1 MILIDKQKEG
11 SRFGNR
17 ASLSNGTLF
26 SPKLGD
32 REAQEIRPRVSAF
45 KSQCSSFVFVEFA
58 SGGLV
63 WFTVCR
69 GARWRSD
76 FLPPCSQQSPV
87 SWVVDLWTFSWFVF
101 FFTVAS
107 FCPCV
112 VLTLIFHHKPGVS
125 HRCSSTV
132 PSSSEHTPSFSASI
146 CMDTHAESIGNK
158 DRQNSQS
165 LPPKSMDFSLL

>member
-1 MILIDKQKEG
+1 MILINKQKEG

-32 REAQEIRPRVSAF
+32 REAQEIHPRVSAS

-58 SGGLV
+58 SGDLV
-63 WFTVCR
+63 WFTVWR

-87 SWVVDLWTFSWFVF
+87 SWVVDLWTFSGLF
-101 FFTVAS
+101 FFFFPLWPPLA
-107 FCPCV
+107 
-112 VLTLIFHHKPGVS
+112 LAW
-125 HRCSSTV
+125 
-132 PSSSEHTPSFSASI
+132 FS
-146 CMDTHAESIGNK
+146 
-158 DRQNSQS
+158 
-165 LPPKSMDFSLL
+165 P